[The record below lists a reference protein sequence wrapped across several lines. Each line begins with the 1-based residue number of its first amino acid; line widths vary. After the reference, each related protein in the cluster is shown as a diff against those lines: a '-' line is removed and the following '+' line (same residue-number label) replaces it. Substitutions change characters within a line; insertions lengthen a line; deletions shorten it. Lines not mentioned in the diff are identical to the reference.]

1 MRHTHL
7 SEEEVVDAAEGRST
21 EDAGAHVAACGDCR
35 DQVRSF
41 TELVESAAVAE
52 VPEPSPQYW
61 QAMRGS
67 VRRRIDHERSLRRAL
82 VWPALAA
89 AAVVAFVLVR
99 PVPVAH
105 APAPQPVLP
114 SWSAL
119 PPVETDSATSVIEG
133 LGAAGGDALADLACR
148 TWQECA
154 AALDDDEASDFRTEL
169 QAELGGSS

>member
-1 MRHTHL
+1 VSGTHL
-7 SEEEVVDAAEGRST
+7 SEEEVVDAAEGRSS
-21 EDAGAHVAACGDCR
+21 EQARAHAAACGDCR

-41 TELVESAAVAE
+41 TELTEAAAAAD

-67 VRRRIDHERSLRRAL
+67 VRRRIDHERSVRRAF

-99 PVPVAH
+99 PAPVAH
-105 APAPQPVLP
+105 APVPQPVLP

-119 PPVETDSATSVIEG
+119 PPMETDSATSAIEG
-133 LGAAGGDALADLACR
+133 LGAGGGDALAEIACR
-148 TWQECA
+148 NWQECA
-154 AALDDDEASDFRTEL
+154 AALDDDEASDFRTDL